1 MSVRWAKISLL
12 RRSAEIEGE
21 RSRRAKNGL
30 MPVWPTTIVTRPRI
44 ARLPRLRRPSLA
56 VVVWLLVVAALGSV
70 GWVWLRDS
78 SLVAVERV
86 TISGATGLGAPA
98 ARSALTSEAQQMT
111 TLNVDSA
118 ALSGAVA
125 RFPLIRSL
133 SITTDFPHA
142 MKIVVHER
150 TPVGALVAPGG
161 TVAVAD
167 DGVLLAGVPTAGLP
181 VVELSRLISGR
192 RVTGGVAAEQVAL
205 LASAPSALRRDITQ
219 VTAGPDG
226 LTAFLRAGPQLR
238 FGDASRLA
246 AKWVA
251 AERVLRDPEAA
262 GAAYIDVSIP
272 ERPASGSATAAAV
285 VATE

>member
-1 MSVRWAKISLL
+1 
-12 RRSAEIEGE
+12 
-21 RSRRAKNGL
+21 

-56 VVVWLLVVAALGSV
+56 VVVWLLVVAALGCV

-111 TLNVDSA
+111 TLNVDPA

-167 DGVLLAGVPTAGLP
+167 DGVLLTGIPTSGLP
-181 VVELSRLISGR
+181 VVELSRPISAAKL
-192 RVTGGVAAEQVAL
+192 TGGVAAEQVAL
-205 LASAPSALRRDITQ
+205 LASAPPALRRDITR
-219 VTAGPDG
+219 VTAGPGG
-226 LTAFLRAGPQLR
+226 LTAFLQVGPQLR
-238 FGDASRLA
+238 FGSAGRLA

-272 ERPASGSATAAAV
+272 ERPASGKATTAAV
-285 VATE
+285 VATQ